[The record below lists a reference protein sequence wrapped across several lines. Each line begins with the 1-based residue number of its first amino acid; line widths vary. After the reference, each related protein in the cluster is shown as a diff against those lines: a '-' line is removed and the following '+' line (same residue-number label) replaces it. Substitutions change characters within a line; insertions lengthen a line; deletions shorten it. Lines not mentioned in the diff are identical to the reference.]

1 MLNKVKFAMLCMAR
15 QCWEQG
21 VAAQAMLECGDEGA
35 LLLLAR
41 DCVVRQNADG
51 RLCDVEGTPALVDP
65 AICIE
70 PVYEAGK
77 RLKDEDYIRA
87 ARRNLEYLLHDAPG
101 APDGALYHLMGEE
114 EIWADSMAMGPH
126 VMMYMGELDAGM
138 NYYRAIRK
146 RLRDPED
153 QLYRHKWNESEQ
165 RFSRDLYWGVGN
177 GWALVGLMR
186 MAQELKKRSDSRAE
200 EVAADFAELVEA
212 MLPFQ
217 AENGLFHD
225 VLDDSSTFYE
235 SECTEM
241 FAYSIY
247 KMVLLNM
254 GNERW
259 LAAADLARK
268 AVQNRVDEFGILQGC
283 AGSPSFETEGTSVEG
298 QAHLIMMEAAAA
310 SLNR

>member
-1 MLNKVKFAMLCMAR
+1 MINKVKFAMLCMAR

-21 VAAQAMLECGDEGA
+21 VAAQAMLECGDEA
-35 LLLLAR
+35 AMLLLAR

-65 AICIE
+65 AVCVE
-70 PVYEAGK
+70 PVYEAGR
-77 RLKDEDYIRA
+77 RLKDDSYIRA

-101 APDGALYHLMGEE
+101 APDGALYHLMGAE

-126 VMMYMGELDAGM
+126 VMMYMGELDAGV
-138 NYYRAIRK
+138 NYYHAIRR
-146 RLRDPED
+146 RLQDPATK
-153 QLYRHKWNESEQ
+153 LYRHKWSESDQ
-165 RFSRDLYWGVGN
+165 RFTRGIYWGVGN

-186 MAQELKKRSDSRAE
+186 MAQELKKRSDPRAKE
-200 EVAADFAELVEA
+200 IAADFAELVEA

-217 AENGLFHD
+217 GTNGLFHD

-241 FAYSIY
+241 FAYSVY

-254 GNERW
+254 GDERW
-259 LAAADLARK
+259 LAAADSARK

-283 AGSPSFETEGTSVEG
+283 AGSPTFEREGTSVEG

>member
-1 MLNKVKFAMLCMAR
+1 MIGRVKFAMLCMAR

-21 VAAQAMLECGDEGA
+21 VAAQAMLECGDEPA
-35 LLLLAR
+35 FLLLAR

-65 AICIE
+65 AVCVE

-77 RLKDEDYIRA
+77 ILKDESYLHA
-87 ARRNLEYLLHDAPG
+87 AQRNVEYLIHACPT
-101 APDGALYHLMGEE
+101 APDGARYHLMGGE

-126 VMMYMGELDAGM
+126 VMMYMDHLDEGM
-138 NYYRAIRK
+138 DYYRAIRK
-146 RLRDPED
+146 RLQNPETG
-153 QLYRHKWNESEQ
+153 LYHHKWSESEQ
-165 RFSRDLYWGVGN
+165 RYTRGLYWGVGN

-186 MAQELKKRSDSRAE
+186 MAKELHKRNNPRAAE
-200 EVAADFAELVEA
+200 IAADFAELVEA

-247 KMVLLNM
+247 KMVLFNM
-254 GNERW
+254 GDERW
-259 LAAADLARK
+259 LAAADRARE
-268 AVQNRVDEFGILQGC
+268 AVRSRVDAYGILQGC
-283 AGSPSFETEGTSVEG
+283 AGSPTFEAEGTSVEG